1 MHNVKHPSL
10 IIQEN
15 ILYLIYSSIEELSE
29 KIVYRK
35 INLDSSDQNK
45 WKDWNLKIKTTKQ
58 Q

>member
-15 ILYLIYSSIEELSE
+15 ILYLIYSGIEELSE